1 MYSEGRVTLEEQEN
15 SDHKE
20 EKAMLDTLSWSPRAA
35 GGAADLPVLQVTTG
49 AVCAQSVL
57 TTAACLIHPRVVFC
71 PRRSQAAALWFWEM
85 GRSQMLRQLVTER
98 LCSAAEEIC
107 SLLEQTAEEHQA
119 EGVQYR
125 TQIIQEVQEVQEL
138 SVSKPRV
145 VILPPDPQLV
155 VQKVLPLQKTEQTEL
170 QNETPVLLPIEEEPK
185 TQKTQQTQ
193 TASDFKVP
201 PEVPGCRSPGFW
213 EMGRSQ
219 MLRKLVTERL
229 CSAAEEICGLL
240 EQTVEEHQAEGVQ
253 YRRQII
259 QLRQQVQELSVSN
272 PRVVILPPDDV
283 KVPLRRSKSQETVR
297 RRRTQHG
304 RNSCRLCGEKFTS
317 SSDLCCHM
325 RLLHKGQ
332 KAFKCSHCNSQFSR
346 LDYLTLHSKSHKRGK
361 ELHKCSFCEKCF
373 SQNTNLTVHLKTHKQ
388 RKPFFCR
395 VCDKKIAFQLH
406 FKSYGHSSKD
416 KMFCCLL
423 CDEKFDTRQDLRRHK
438 DVHENGE
445 SSADV

>member
-71 PRRSQAAALWFWEM
+71 PRRSQAAALW
-85 GRSQMLRQLVTER
+85 
-98 LCSAAEEIC
+98 
-107 SLLEQTAEEHQA
+107 
-119 EGVQYR
+119 
-125 TQIIQEVQEVQEL
+125 
-138 SVSKPRV
+138 
-145 VILPPDPQLV
+145 
-155 VQKVLPLQKTEQTEL
+155 
-170 QNETPVLLPIEEEPK
+170 
-185 TQKTQQTQ
+185 
-193 TASDFKVP
+193 
-201 PEVPGCRSPGFW
+201 FW

>member
-272 PRVVILPPDDV
+272 PRVVILPPAPV
-283 KVPLRRSKSQETVR
+283 LAPTPVFPAAPVAPAPTASVSVSRFTRRNR
-297 RRRTQHG
+297 RRRAEEEASGAHRRKYVRKVAFNKCTK
-304 RNSCRLCGEKFTS
+304 CGQPKT
-317 SSDLCCHM
+317 
-325 RLLHKGQ
+325 
-332 KAFKCSHCNSQFSR
+332 
-346 LDYLTLHSKSHKRGK
+346 K
-361 ELHKCSFCEKCF
+361 EF
-373 SQNTNLTVHLKTHKQ
+373 
-388 RKPFFCR
+388 
-395 VCDKKIAFQLH
+395 
-406 FKSYGHSSKD
+406 GHSRFGSAT
-416 KMFCCLL
+416 FCPSFSGGKSLEEWL
-423 CDEKFDTRQDLRRHK
+423 AEQKQKPGNPPPHL
-438 DVHENGE
+438 
-445 SSADV
+445 